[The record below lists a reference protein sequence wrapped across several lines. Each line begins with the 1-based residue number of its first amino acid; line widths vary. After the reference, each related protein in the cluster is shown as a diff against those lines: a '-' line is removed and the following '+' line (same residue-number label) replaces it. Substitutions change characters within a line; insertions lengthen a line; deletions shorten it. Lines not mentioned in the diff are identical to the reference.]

1 MKPPYF
7 LIEDGHPTGPHSLV
21 VLHQK
26 ADIRVITP
34 ESAVRPAG
42 SPDAPWLPIRALP
55 DLHAL
60 LFPPRTAPTLG
71 SARFSATNPPI
82 GAPAAHRPVEVGQ
95 ILQDNTARLVAS
107 ERFNP
112 AGKLPSR
119 RGRRHRSYL
128 LTVLA
133 VAAPAWAAYRYGL
146 VPRNDATLLFLVS
159 GVGLVALMSYWIIY
173 HISDF
178 RS

>member
-7 LIEDGHPTGPHSLV
+7 LLEDGHPTGPHSLL

-34 ESAVRPAG
+34 ESAVRPLG
-42 SPDAPWLPIRALP
+42 SPDAPWLPIHALP
-55 DLHAL
+55 DLHQL
-60 LFPPRTAPTLG
+60 LFPPKTAPTLG
-71 SARFSATNPPI
+71 AARFSATNPPI
-82 GAPAAHRPVEVGQ
+82 GAATAQHAVDVDH
-95 ILQDNTARLVAS
+95 ILQDNAARLAAS

-112 AGKLPSR
+112 GAISSR
-119 RGRRHRSYL
+119 RARRHRSYL

-133 VAAPAWAAYRYGL
+133 FAAPAWASYHYGL
-146 VPRNDATLLFLVS
+146 LPRTEMTLVLLASFVS
-159 GVGLVALMSYWIIY
+159 LVALLSYWIIY
-173 HISDF
+173 HITDF